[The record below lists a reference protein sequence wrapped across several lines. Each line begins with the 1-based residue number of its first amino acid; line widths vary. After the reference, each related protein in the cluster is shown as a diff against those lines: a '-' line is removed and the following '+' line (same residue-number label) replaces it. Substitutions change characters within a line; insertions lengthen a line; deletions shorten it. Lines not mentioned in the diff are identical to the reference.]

1 MFELVTEKANQRLD
15 KNLTKTGQR
24 FLGNHFLT
32 KERDDDDDD
41 DDDDAK
47 VLRSLTKNSKLRG
60 DWVRLIPR

>member
-15 KNLTKTGQR
+15 KNLTKTGQI

-41 DDDDAK
+41 DK